1 MRKRN
6 KSALL
11 LVFPIAVFVW
21 FIGWILYWTGS
32 MGKASKLSKAT
43 DSELTF
49 AVLIPEKTYAK

>member
-21 FIGWILYWTGS
+21 FVGWILYWTGS
-32 MGKASKLSKAT
+32 MEKAPKLSKAA

-49 AVLIPEKTYAK
+49 AVLIPEKTLAK